1 MKNLLFTAVI
11 FFAAIVNAQTK
22 RNDTHNAND
31 RYANIELQYATTTKL
46 PEGTML
52 KGGKVM
58 LKKGY
63 KASYADNNQIII
75 VQKPNGNTTGA
86 FSCRCKSGSGR
97 CGASLSDGTLT
108 CIALGGCDCIL
119 DIAVTPPKNAALT
132 KDALQWKTLIVPTGK
147 TEDPDQGGE
156 IIKKKNS
163 PIKKIK

>member
-1 MKNLLFTAVI
+1 MKSFLFTTVI

-31 RYANIELQYATTTKL
+31 RYASIEAQYATTTKL

-52 KGGKVM
+52 TKGKVM

-75 VQKPNGNTTGA
+75 VQKPNGSTTGA

-97 CGASLSDGTLT
+97 CGATFSDGTLS

-119 DIAVTPPKNAALT
+119 DIAVSPPKNTALTRAALN
-132 KDALQWKTLIVPTGK
+132 WKTLVLKNPAP
-147 TEDPDQGGE
+147 EDPDQGGE
-156 IIKKKNS
+156 IIKRKNL

>member
-1 MKNLLFTAVI
+1 MKNLLFTTVI

-31 RYANIELQYATTTKL
+31 RYANIEAQYATTTKL

-63 KASYADNNQIII
+63 KASYADNNKNI
-75 VQKPNGNTTGA
+75 VIQKQNGSTTGT
-86 FSCRCKSGSGR
+86 FTCYCKEGDGSCGSLITGDGIDCVQNG
-97 CGASLSDGTLT
+97 CGACG
-108 CIALGGCDCIL
+108 IL
-119 DIAVTPPKNAALT
+119 VVVTPKNTALT
-132 KDALQWKTLIVPTGK
+132 KDWKRFEVKPPTP
-147 TEDPDQGGE
+147 EDPDQGGE
-156 IIKKKNS
+156 IIKKKNL